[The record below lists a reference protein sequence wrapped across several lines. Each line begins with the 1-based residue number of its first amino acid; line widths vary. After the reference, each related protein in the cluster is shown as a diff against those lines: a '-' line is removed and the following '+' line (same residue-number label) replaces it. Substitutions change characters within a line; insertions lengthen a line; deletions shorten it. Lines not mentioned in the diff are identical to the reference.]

1 MLVPVKEYKS
11 KFITATLTQEN
22 GITYV
27 NAKFDIDKLK
37 KEYPSGLP
45 NNVTTHIPLSFAYAL
60 LDEENPDAFES
71 NIPSK
76 VKSNDIPSRED
87 A

>member
-11 KFITATLTQEN
+11 KFVTATLTQEN

-27 NAKFDIDKLK
+27 DVKFDINKLK
-37 KEYPSGLP
+37 KEYPFGLP
-45 NNVTTHIPLSFAYAL
+45 NSVTTHIPFSFAYAL
-60 LDEENPDAFES
+60 LDEENPDGFES
-71 NIPSK
+71 DIPSK
-76 VKSNDIPSRED
+76 VKSKDIPSRED

>member
-11 KFITATLTQEN
+11 KFVTATLTQEN

-27 NAKFDIDKLK
+27 DVKFDIDKLK
-37 KEYPSGLP
+37 KEYPFGLP

-60 LDEENPDAFES
+60 LDEAKPDGWEES
-71 NIPSK
+71 NA
-76 VKSNDIPSRED
+76 R
-87 A
+87 